1 MRGTK
6 KGSLRAALF
15 VMIDRRPEADGACH
29 AGVGDRFARV
39 FTFMRTRTRVVIA
52 LAGMMLAMA
61 TLAMAVGA
69 QRRSPLPSELDDS
82 GFWRL
87 VTDLSEP
94 DGYFEDENYVSNE
107 LGYQRSM
114 QRLQEA
120 ITPGGVVSRR
130 RPGTELCLHRGASS
144 ATMAFIVDVRRQ
156 NMIEHLMYKALFE
169 LSDDRA
175 DFLSRLSPARA
186 LPALMPARVSKHCFR
201 RTERR
206 ARIDDSSRT
215 LWPEFSTC
223 WSTGIVSDSRPRT
236 AHRCARCSTRST
248 RTDRISDT
256 CSVARR
262 NSIRPTRK

>member
-1 MRGTK
+1 
-6 KGSLRAALF
+6 
-15 VMIDRRPEADGACH
+15 MIDRRPEADGACH

-52 LAGMMLAMA
+52 LAGIMLAMA

-120 ITPGGVVSRR
+120 ITPGGVYLGVGPEQNFAYIAAL
-130 RPGTELCLHRGASS
+130 RP
-144 ATMAFIVDVRRQ
+144 TMAFIVDVRRQ

-169 LSDDRA
+169 LSDDRV
-175 DFLSRLSPARA
+175 DFLSRL
-186 LPALMPARVSKHCFR
+186 F
-201 RTERR
+201 
-206 ARIDDSSRT
+206 
-215 LWPEFSTC
+215 
-223 WSTGIVSDSRPRT
+223 SRPRPSGVDAGSSVEALFQVYGT
-236 AHRCARCSTRST
+236 ASADRQLFEDTLARILDVLVDRHRFGLTT
-248 RTDRISDT
+248 EDRASMRKVFNAFYESGPDRQIRVPWHGGTPSDLRADDD
-256 CSVARR
+256 SG
-262 NSIRPTRK
+262 